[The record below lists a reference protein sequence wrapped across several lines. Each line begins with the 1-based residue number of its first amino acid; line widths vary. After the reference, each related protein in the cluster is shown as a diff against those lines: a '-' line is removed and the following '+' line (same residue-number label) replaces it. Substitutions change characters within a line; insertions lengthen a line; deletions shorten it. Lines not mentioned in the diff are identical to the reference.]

1 MSPKFPREE
10 FNGRLARFHVAMEQH
25 GLTVCLLFSPEN
37 ICYLTGHET
46 PGYYSYQCLVVP
58 KGHEPVLLVR
68 EAELANAAEYTY
80 LRQLVGYG
88 DSEDP
93 IEATV
98 AIVKR
103 EFGSGFIMGLEE
115 RSWFCPPATY
125 RRLIERISPA
135 GVQAIDQ
142 AVANLRLV
150 KSPLEIQALR
160 ESARIANAAMA
171 TAVARCE
178 PGLRERDVAAEALGA
193 LVREGSEY
201 LAMEPFVA
209 SGPRTGTMHAS
220 WTSRRMEKGEPVLIE
235 LAASSKRYHAALMH
249 TISLGD
255 LSGQLRNVSE
265 TCRVALAK
273 TLEVVHPGVTAAE
286 CHRVCCEVIREA
298 GMLDYY
304 RKRTGYSIGLAFA
317 PDWGEGHILS
327 LAKGQEVPLVPGM
340 VLHVVPAIRISGVG
354 GAGYSATVLVT
365 EDGHEVLTKYE
376 G

>member
-10 FNGRLARFHVAMEQH
+10 FNGRLERLHAMMQEH

-58 KGHEPVLLVR
+58 KDHEPTLLVR
-68 EAELANAAEYTY
+68 EAELSNATEYTY

-98 AIVKR
+98 TIVKR
-103 EFGSGFIMGLEE
+103 EFGSGFTMGIEE

-125 RRLIERISPA
+125 QRLIERISPVA
-135 GVQAIDQ
+135 VRPIDQ
-142 AVANLRLV
+142 SVANLRLV
-150 KSPLEIQALR
+150 KSSLEIQALR
-160 ESARIANAAMA
+160 ESARIANTAMA
-171 TAVARCE
+171 AAVARCE
-178 PGLRERDVAAEALGA
+178 PGLREQDVAAEALAA

-201 LAMEPFVA
+201 LGMEPFVA
-209 SGPRTGTMHAS
+209 SGPRTGAMHAS
-220 WTSRRMEKGEPVLIE
+220 WTSRRMLKGEPVLIE
-235 LAASSKRYHAALMH
+235 LAASYKRYHAALMH
-249 TISLGD
+249 TISLGN
-255 LSGQLRNVSE
+255 LSDQLRNVSE
-265 TCRVALAK
+265 TCRVALAR
-273 TLEVVHPGVTAAE
+273 TLGVVRPGVTAAE

-327 LAKGQEVPLVPGM
+327 LANGQEVPLVPGM
-340 VLHVVPAIRISGVG
+340 VLHIVPAIRIPGVG

-376 G
+376 E